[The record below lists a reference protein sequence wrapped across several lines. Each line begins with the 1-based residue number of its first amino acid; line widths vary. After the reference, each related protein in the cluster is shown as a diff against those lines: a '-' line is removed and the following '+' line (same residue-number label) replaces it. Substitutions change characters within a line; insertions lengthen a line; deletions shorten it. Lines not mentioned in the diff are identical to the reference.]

1 MSIDTR
7 ETQRLGSGGAL
18 GDTFYPA
25 YQWAF
30 DEEGEFVKSVEK
42 KLGQARMAD
51 NVEMFLARAMA
62 VGTLSGVALWLVGTL
77 VGYLAVTMLFAGATD
92 APTFLGL
99 TGLPEGVVA
108 VINAVKI
115 PFLIVVTG
123 VVFGAIGFGIGFG
136 SLVSIPY
143 FRASAR
149 KREVNVLLSDAISF
163 MYALSVGG
171 LNQLEIL
178 QAMAK
183 ADDTYGECAKEFQS
197 IVLETEY
204 FDTDYRTAIRN
215 QALETPSGELSQFLT
230 DMLSIIN
237 SGGDMTSFLQDQKEK
252 HMRTAKQEQQKQLDT
267 LELFG
272 EMYMTLSLF
281 PLLLIIILVI
291 ISMMG
296 ESQETLLYGTVYGLI
311 PLVGVGFLVLVSTV
325 TQDTIGDGYLRPS
338 DGDDEFVVDEGM
350 GILDLGLI
358 ENYTGDYSLFD
369 RIRNREGTYELM
381 QIITAPH
388 VFFRDHPLMVLA
400 VTTPLTIVALIFTVV
415 FNWAPMSLD
424 GMIANPV
431 RGTFFWVYVP
441 LYLNLLPL
449 AVFYEWNQRSR
460 KAIVGNLSEN
470 LRKLASANDTGMT
483 LLESIRVVADTSAG
497 RLSDEFE
504 TMHAKV
510 NYGTSLKDALREFNN
525 NYHVPR
531 LARTVKLISE
541 AQEASSQI
549 QDVLSTAAQA
559 SENQDDI
566 DRERIARTRMQVVII
581 LMTYLTLLGVM
592 ALLKTQFLDVMS
604 GLGGSGGGSGA
615 GFGGSVDTQQLS
627 MLFFHAVT
635 MQALLSSFI
644 AGYIRDVDLIS
655 GVKFA
660 VILPTIALVVWM
672 AVG

>member
-197 IVLETEY
+197 IVLETG
-204 FDTDYRTAIRN
+204 TSTRT
-215 QALETPSGELSQFLT
+215 TG
-230 DMLSIIN
+230 
-237 SGGDMTSFLQDQKEK
+237 
-252 HMRTAKQEQQKQLDT
+252 
-267 LELFG
+267 
-272 EMYMTLSLF
+272 
-281 PLLLIIILVI
+281 
-291 ISMMG
+291 
-296 ESQETLLYGTVYGLI
+296 
-311 PLVGVGFLVLVSTV
+311 
-325 TQDTIGDGYLRPS
+325 RPS
-338 DGDDEFVVDEGM
+338 A
-350 GILDLGLI
+350 
-358 ENYTGDYSLFD
+358 T
-369 RIRNREGTYELM
+369 RPWRPP
-381 QIITAPH
+381 Q
-388 VFFRDHPLMVLA
+388 
-400 VTTPLTIVALIFTVV
+400 
-415 FNWAPMSLD
+415 
-424 GMIANPV
+424 
-431 RGTFFWVYVP
+431 
-441 LYLNLLPL
+441 
-449 AVFYEWNQRSR
+449 
-460 KAIVGNLSEN
+460 
-470 LRKLASANDTGMT
+470 
-483 LLESIRVVADTSAG
+483 
-497 RLSDEFE
+497 
-504 TMHAKV
+504 V
-510 NYGTSLKDALREFNN
+510 N
-525 NYHVPR
+525 
-531 LARTVKLISE
+531 
-541 AQEASSQI
+541 
-549 QDVLSTAAQA
+549 
-559 SENQDDI
+559 
-566 DRERIARTRMQVVII
+566 
-581 LMTYLTLLGVM
+581 
-592 ALLKTQFLDVMS
+592 
-604 GLGGSGGGSGA
+604 
-615 GFGGSVDTQQLS
+615 
-627 MLFFHAVT
+627 
-635 MQALLSSFI
+635 
-644 AGYIRDVDLIS
+644 
-655 GVKFA
+655 
-660 VILPTIALVVWM
+660 
-672 AVG
+672 